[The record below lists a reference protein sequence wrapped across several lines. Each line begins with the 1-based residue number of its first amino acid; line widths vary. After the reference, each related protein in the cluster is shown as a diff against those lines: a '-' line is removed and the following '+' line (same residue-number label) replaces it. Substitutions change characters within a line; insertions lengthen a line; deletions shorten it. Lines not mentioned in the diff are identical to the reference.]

1 MRLFLLPVLFLV
13 GCNATRTYKGGNSVG
28 VTLYE
33 ERMKAVTCKSADNLR
48 ASGCLVMERNSPK
61 GYVRAFSLG
70 FPSVSTNMV
79 SAFPSESINPY
90 KVDNVIT
97 DNHHVI
103 SSVTSFWSGSK

>member
-1 MRLFLLPVLFLV
+1 
-13 GCNATRTYKGGNSVG
+13 
-28 VTLYE
+28 
-33 ERMKAVTCKSADNLR
+33 
-48 ASGCLVMERNSPK
+48 
-61 GYVRAFSLG
+61 VRAFSLG